1 MTNIWS
7 NMMKMIKWSD
17 ARRKATKPDDEAHI
31 QGVREAMRAE
41 LRLAE
46 LRKHRG
52 ASQAKIA
59 ERLEVSQS
67 NVSQLERG
75 DDVKLSTLDNY
86 IKALGGHLEISAVF
100 DDETIPIS

>member
-1 MTNIWS
+1 
-7 NMMKMIKWSD
+7 MKTTKWSD
-17 ARRKATKPDDEAHI
+17 ARRSAVKPEDEPHI

-52 ASQAKIA
+52 ASQAKVA
-59 ERLEVSQS
+59 KRLEVSQS

-75 DDVKLSTLDNY
+75 DDVKLSTLASY
-86 IKALGGHLEISAVF
+86 VKALGGHLQLSAVF
-100 DDETIPIS
+100 DDETIQIG

>member
-1 MTNIWS
+1 
-7 NMMKMIKWSD
+7 MMKTTKWSD
-17 ARRKATKPDDEAHI
+17 ARRRAAKPGDEPHI
-31 QGVREAMRAE
+31 QRVREAMRAE

-52 ASQAKIA
+52 ASQAKVA

-75 DDVKLSTLDNY
+75 DDVRLSTLDSY
-86 IKALGGHLEISAVF
+86 VKALGGHLKISAVF
-100 DDETIPIS
+100 EDETIPIS

>member
-1 MTNIWS
+1 
-7 NMMKMIKWSD
+7 MKTTKWSD
-17 ARRKATKPDDEAHI
+17 ARRRAVKPDDEPHI

-59 ERLEVSQS
+59 KRLEVSQS

-75 DDVKLSTLDNY
+75 DDVKLSTLESY
-86 IKALGGHLEISAVF
+86 IKALGGHLEVSAVF
-100 DDETIPIS
+100 DDETIPIG

>member
-1 MTNIWS
+1 
-7 NMMKMIKWSD
+7 MKMTKWSD
-17 ARRKATKPDDEAHI
+17 ARRRAVTPEDEPHI

-59 ERLEVSQS
+59 KRLEVSQS
-67 NVSQLERG
+67 NVSQLERS
-75 DDVKLSTLDNY
+75 DDVKLSTLASY
-86 IKALGGHLEISAVF
+86 VKALGGHLELSAVF
-100 DDETIPIS
+100 DDETIQIG

>member
-1 MTNIWS
+1 
-7 NMMKMIKWSD
+7 MMKTTKWSD
-17 ARRKATKPDDEAHI
+17 ARRKAVKPQDEPHI
-31 QGVREAMRAE
+31 QRVREAMRAE

-59 ERLEVSQS
+59 KRLEVSQS

-75 DDVKLSTLDNY
+75 DDVKLSTLASY
-86 IKALGGHLEISAVF
+86 VKALGGHLELSAVF
-100 DDETIPIS
+100 EDETIPIG

>member
-1 MTNIWS
+1 
-7 NMMKMIKWSD
+7 MKTTKWSE
-17 ARRKATKPDDEAHI
+17 ARRRVVKPGDEPHI
-31 QGVREAMRAE
+31 QRVREAMRAE

-59 ERLEVSQS
+59 QRLEVSQS

-75 DDVKLSTLDNY
+75 DDVKLSTLASY
-86 IKALGGHLEISAVF
+86 VKALGGHLEISAVF
-100 DDETIPIS
+100 DDETIPIG

>member
-1 MTNIWS
+1 MNIWS
-7 NMMKMIKWSD
+7 NMMKTTKWSD
-17 ARRKATKPDDEAHI
+17 ARRRAVKPDDEPHI

-59 ERLEVSQS
+59 KRLEVSQS

-75 DDVKLSTLDNY
+75 EDVKLSTLESY
-86 IKALGGHLEISAVF
+86 VKALGGHLVLSAVF
-100 DDETIPIS
+100 DDETIPIG